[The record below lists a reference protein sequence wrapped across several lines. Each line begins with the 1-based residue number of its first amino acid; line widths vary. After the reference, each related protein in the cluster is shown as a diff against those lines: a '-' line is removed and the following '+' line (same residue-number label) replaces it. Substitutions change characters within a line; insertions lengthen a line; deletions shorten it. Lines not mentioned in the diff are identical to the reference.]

1 MKVFVSVNTRW
12 GAAYAEGSFLFL
24 KFIYYHYFP
33 DVDTVTE
40 RNEFWSSFSLI
51 IDKICDC

>member
-12 GAAYAEGSFLFL
+12 GTAYAEGPFLFL

>member
-12 GAAYAEGSFLFL
+12 GTAYAEGSLLFL
-24 KFIYYHYFP
+24 KFIYDHYFP